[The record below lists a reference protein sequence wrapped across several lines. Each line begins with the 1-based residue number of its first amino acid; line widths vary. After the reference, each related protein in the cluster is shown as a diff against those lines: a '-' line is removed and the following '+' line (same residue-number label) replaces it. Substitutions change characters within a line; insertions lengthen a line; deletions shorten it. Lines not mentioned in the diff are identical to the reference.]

1 MLEVDTTI
9 MTPAPVFETSGHVA
23 RFADWMVKDL
33 KTGEVLRADHLVKNV
48 LEARLAGDKEA
59 RGLAAQP
66 VKEDD
71 KKKKKDKTKSVAV
84 KLADEQVVEYE
95 TILAQVS
102 LGSTEQRTLSE
113 LSHSFRSATAR
124 QLLGSW
130 ARRALQETCYHESRL
145 RQRGFR
151 AAAVQSD
158 VRQQHRAHWAAPWF
172 PPPGDSAG
180 SLPQLLPLARIQQWP
195 HSVRLRSDRSLVP

>member
-33 KTGEVLRADHLVKNV
+33 KTGEVLRADHLVGNV

-71 KKKKKDKTKSVAV
+71 KKKRKKDKAKAAPV
-84 KLADEQVVEYE
+84 KLTDEQVVEYE
-95 TILAQVS
+95 TILAQVGRLRL
-102 LGSTEQRTLSE
+102 LGLSNLVGGSE
-113 LSHSFRSATAR
+113 LSHSFRSVAAG
-124 QLLGSW
+124 QLLRTR
-130 ARRALQETCYHESRL
+130 ARGTLQEAQHYEPRHW
-145 RQRGFR
+145 QRGVR
-151 AAAVQSD
+151 AATIQSD
-158 VRQQHRAHWAAPWF
+158 VRKQHRAHWPAPRF
-172 PPPGDSAG
+172 LASGDGPG
-180 SLPQLLPLARIQQWP
+180 SLPQLLPPPRVQ
-195 HSVRLRSDRSLVP
+195 

>member
-48 LEARLAGDKEA
+48 LEARLTGDKEA

-71 KKKKKDKTKSVAV
+71 KKKKKKDKTKAVAV
-84 KLADEQVVEYE
+84 KLADEQVKEYE

-102 LGSTEQRTLSE
+102 VGSTGQRTL
-113 LSHSFRSATAR
+113 
-124 QLLGSW
+124 G
-130 ARRALQETCYHESRL
+130 ALT
-145 RQRGFR
+145 
-151 AAAVQSD
+151 
-158 VRQQHRAHWAAPWF
+158 
-172 PPPGDSAG
+172 
-180 SLPQLLPLARIQQWP
+180 
-195 HSVRLRSDRSLVP
+195 LVPFRDSSTTTPGLSSASSAESMPSRTQTVATRCPNPSSSI